1 MDAKTLKNQLTESD
15 IILIIKSLGEDVY
28 SDESDKLIF
37 STSLCHGGD
46 SPNKLYYFK
55 NEKYFYCMTHCG
67 YTDILSIVSNVK
79 DLSLPQAIN
88 YIMSLLGIGNM
99 KVGFGNDNVEI
110 IDDWSFIKP
119 KNKEQK
125 KELHTLRRNTL
136 NMFQDIKVS
145 QWLNEGVS
153 KQVLSDYDI
162 KYSTLKQSIIIPHFD
177 INSNLVGIQ
186 QRYINEEDINVHG
199 KYTPYSVSKEMYNH
213 PLSLNLYGIHK
224 NKNTIMKKRK
234 AMLVESEKATLQ
246 CESMF
251 NGENFSLA
259 LCGSAKISNTQIKL
273 LLELNVNEVIIGLDK
288 EFETVNDEKYRKWMN
303 HLREKFIK
311 PMLPY
316 FNVYVLWDTKGLLEY
331 KDSPCDKGREVLLE
345 LMKNKIYVNE
355 VL

>member
-1 MDAKTLKNQLTESD
+1 MDAKTLKEQLTEFD
-15 IILIIKSLGEDVY
+15 IIRIIKSLGEDIY
-28 SDESDKLIF
+28 SDEVDKLIF

-55 NEKYFYCMTHCG
+55 NENYFYCQTHCG

-79 DLSLPQAIN
+79 DYNLTQSIN
-88 YIMSLLGIGNM
+88 YIMTLLGLSHM
-99 KVGFGNDNVEI
+99 KIGFGNDSVEI

-119 KNKEQK
+119 KIKDKK
-125 KELHTLRRNTL
+125 KELHTLNKNTL
-136 NMFQDIKVS
+136 NMFQNIKSS
-145 QWLNEGVS
+145 QWLNDGIFKNVFN
-153 KQVLSDYDI
+153 LYDI

-177 INSNLVGIQ
+177 INYNLVGIR
-186 QRYINEEDINVHG
+186 QRFINDDDINNFG
-199 KYTPYSVSKEMYNH
+199 KYTPYSVGGEMYNH

-224 NKNTIMKKRK
+224 NKETISKKRK
-234 AMLVESEKATLQ
+234 VMLVESEKATLQ

-251 NGENFSLA
+251 NSDNFTLA
-259 LCGSAKISNTQIKL
+259 LCGSAKISLTQIKL
-273 LLELNVNEVIIGLDK
+273 LLDLNVNEVIIGLDK
-288 EFETVNDEKYRKWMN
+288 EFETVNDEKYKKWMN

-316 FNVYVLWDTKGLLEY
+316 FNVYVLWDTKGLLDY